1 MPEIVFP
8 AGWYRREDYER
19 IRLMMDDPDNFPE
32 TFDEWSKLAEGQL
45 ARFIAQGMPVE
56 KVIIDPD
63 GFAAFCSKAKIAM
76 RVYSTPPRSSADK
89 HPVMHDPIDQSP
101 PRIGC

>member
-1 MPEIVFP
+1 MSEIVFP

-32 TFDEWSKLAEGQL
+32 TFDEWAKLAEGQL
-45 ARFIAQGMPVE
+45 SQFIAQGMPVE

-63 GFAAFCSKAKIAM
+63 GFAAFCREAKIKPDREA
-76 RVYSTPPRSSADK
+76 RVRYAATVLGQQKPGHA
-89 HPVMHDPIDQSP
+89 
-101 PRIGC
+101 